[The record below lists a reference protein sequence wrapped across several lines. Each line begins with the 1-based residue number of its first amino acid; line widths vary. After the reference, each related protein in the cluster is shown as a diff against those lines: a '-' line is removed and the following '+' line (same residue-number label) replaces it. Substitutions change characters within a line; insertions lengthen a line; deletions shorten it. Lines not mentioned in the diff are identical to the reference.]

1 MTTDQL
7 SPEDVQRVT
16 DDLAEGPVPESRA
29 TSTDTGALLIAFFK
43 RPREEGTARPTSSR
57 KRGER
62 SAVMLC
68 PVKERPEGLRA
79 FLRLG
84 LPGEA
89 AKTAPMVAS
98 GLRFAGRAAGRWV
111 PLARRRTKWPA
122 RSRAQ
127 PRIAPHPRSPCRQ
140 NRERCRRRNQGLR
153 PNRRRCLRTLTLAP
167 QNRLQGPN
175 NA

>member
-43 RPREEGTARPTSSR
+43 RPREEGTASPTSSR

-89 AKTAPMVAS
+89 AKTVSMVAKAYV
-98 GLRFAGRAAGRWV
+98 LRVVRRVDGT
-111 PLARRRTKWPA
+111 PQPRRRATWPA
-122 RSRAQ
+122 REPGTRPSNELSGHAERAESN
-127 PRIAPHPRSPCRQ
+127 ALPRS
-140 NRERCRRRNQGLR
+140 ERALPRRH
-153 PNRRRCLRTLTLAP
+153 
-167 QNRLQGPN
+167 
-175 NA
+175 